1 MIKGTARFGMVFAV
15 GFLSWN
21 AAFAATVAYYR
32 FDGGNLV
39 DSTGVSAHDGTVWAG
54 GGTPGYSS
62 TVPVNPVPLTGASN
76 TTSLSLAVNDTI
88 DFNYAFPFNG
98 TNGTLEFWI
107 DPDTSGPSTN
117 GDHDVFWTKTSG
129 GDSNRFNISI
139 NGNTHGLGMDYRDST
154 YFGIQHGVISTPTN
168 SIPDGVWT
176 FVAIVKSGDN
186 WSVYLN
192 GSSSPVSTSTTPS
205 ENYPTSTG
213 WTIDG
218 RQICNCSS
226 GSIAGLLD
234 EVRLSDVA
242 LTPSQFLDANPSSA
256 TPEPGSFALL
266 GTGMLLLVRRLHRNK
281 RG

>member
-1 MIKGTARFGMVFAV
+1 MIKSAARFGMVFAV

-62 TVPVNPVPLTGASN
+62 TVPVNPIPLTGASN
-76 TTSLSLAVNDTI
+76 TTSLSLATNDTI
-88 DFNYAFPFNG
+88 DFNYAFPFNS

-107 DPDTSGPSTN
+107 NPDTSSYATY
-117 GDHDVFWTKTSG
+117 GDNDIFWTTTSS
-129 GDSNRFNISI
+129 GDSNRFNICLSS
-139 NGNTHGLGMDYRDST
+139 HGLCMDYRDP
-154 YFGIQHGVISTPTN
+154 GGAQHGVIGTPAN

-192 GSSSPVSTSTTPS
+192 GSSSPVSTSTTPG

-213 WTIDG
+213 WTING

-242 LTPSQFLDANPSSA
+242 LTPSQFLDASPSSA

-266 GTGMLLLVRRLHRNK
+266 GTGMLLFAGFLCRNRR
-281 RG
+281 G

>member
-1 MIKGTARFGMVFAV
+1 MIFAV

-21 AAFAATVAYYR
+21 AAFAGTVAYYR
-32 FDGGNLV
+32 FDGSNLV
-39 DSTGVSAHDGTVWAG
+39 DSTGVSAHNGTVWSG

-62 TVPVNPVPLTGASN
+62 NVPVNTVPLTGAAD
-76 TTSLSLAVNDTI
+76 TTSLSLATNDTI

-107 DPDTSGPSTN
+107 DPDTSGPSTY
-117 GDHDVFWTKTSG
+117 GDHDIFWTKTTG

-139 NGNTHGLGMDYRDST
+139 NSNTHGLGMDYRDST
-154 YFGIQHGVISTPTN
+154 YFGIQHGVISTPRN

-192 GSSSPVSTSTTPS
+192 GSSSPVSTSTTPG
-205 ENYPTSTG
+205 ENYPTSSG

-218 RQICNCSS
+218 RQICGCDS

-242 LTPSQFLDANPSSA
+242 LSPSQFLDASPA
-256 TPEPGSFALL
+256 TGVPEPGSFALL
-266 GTGMLLLVRRLHRNK
+266 GTGLVFASFLLRK
-281 RG
+281 TRG

>member
-1 MIKGTARFGMVFAV
+1 
-15 GFLSWN
+15 
-21 AAFAATVAYYR
+21 
-32 FDGGNLV
+32 
-39 DSTGVSAHDGTVWAG
+39 
-54 GGTPGYSS
+54 
-62 TVPVNPVPLTGASN
+62 
-76 TTSLSLAVNDTI
+76 VNDTI

-107 DPDTSGPSTN
+107 DPDTSGPSTH
-117 GDHDVFWTKTSG
+117 GDHDVFWTRTSG
-129 GDSNRFNISI
+129 GDRDRFNISI
-139 NGNTHGLGMDYRDST
+139 NGNTHGLSMDYRDST

-192 GSSSPVSTSTTPS
+192 GSSSPVSTSSTPS
-205 ENYPTSTG
+205 ENYPTSIG

-218 RQICNCSS
+218 RQICGCSS

-242 LTPSQFLDANPSSA
+242 LTPRSFWILSLRPPRPS
-256 TPEPGSFALL
+256 PGALPCW
-266 GTGMLLLVRRLHRNK
+266 VPACCC
-281 RG
+281 

>member
-1 MIKGTARFGMVFAV
+1 MIKRTARFGIVLAL

-21 AAFAATVAYYR
+21 AAFAGTIAYYR
-32 FDGGNLV
+32 FDGGNLA
-39 DSTGVSAHDGTVWAG
+39 DSTGVSAHNGTVWSG

-62 TVPVNPVPLTGASN
+62 NVPVSPIPLSGAAN
-76 TTSLSLAVNDTI
+76 TTSLSLAINDTI
-88 DFNYAFPFNG
+88 DFNYAFPLNG

-107 DPDTSGPSTN
+107 NPDTSGPATY
-117 GDHDVFWTKTSG
+117 GDHDIFWTTTAG
-129 GDSNRFNISI
+129 GWDGNRFNISI
-139 NGNTHGLGMDYRDST
+139 ASHGLSMDYRDQ
-154 YFGIQHGVISTPTN
+154 YGIQHGVFSTSAG

-192 GSSSPVSTSTTPS
+192 GATTPASTSTTAS

-218 RQICNCSS
+218 RQICGCSS

-242 LTPSQFLDANPSSA
+242 LTPSQFLDASPTTG
-256 TPEPGSFALL
+256 TPEPGSLALL
-266 GTGMLLLVRRLHRNK
+266 GSGLLLFAGVLRRQR
-281 RG
+281 RD

>member
-1 MIKGTARFGMVFAV
+1 
-15 GFLSWN
+15 
-21 AAFAATVAYYR
+21 
-32 FDGGNLV
+32 
-39 DSTGVSAHDGTVWAG
+39 
-54 GGTPGYSS
+54 
-62 TVPVNPVPLTGASN
+62 
-76 TTSLSLAVNDTI
+76 
-88 DFNYAFPFNG
+88 
-98 TNGTLEFWI
+98 
-107 DPDTSGPSTN
+107 
-117 GDHDVFWTKTSG
+117 
-129 GDSNRFNISI
+129 
-139 NGNTHGLGMDYRDST
+139 MDYRDST
-154 YFGIQHGVISTPTN
+154 PLGIQHGVISTAAG

-192 GSSSPVSTSTTPS
+192 GSSSPVSTSSTPS

>member
-1 MIKGTARFGMVFAV
+1 MIKSAARFGMVFAV

-21 AAFAATVAYYR
+21 AAFAATIAYYR

-39 DSTGVSAHDGTVWAG
+39 DSTGVSAHNGTVWSG

-62 TVPVNPVPLTGASN
+62 NVPVNTVPLTGAAD
-76 TTSLSLAVNDTI
+76 TTSLSLATNDTVE
-88 DFNYAFPFNG
+88 FNYAFPFDG

-107 DPDTSGPSTN
+107 DPDTSSYSTY
-117 GDHDVFWTKTSG
+117 GDRDIFWTTTSG
-129 GDSNRFNISI
+129 GDSNRFNICLV
-139 NGNTHGLGMDYRDST
+139 NHGLCMDYRDST
-154 YFGIQHGVISTPTN
+154 YFANQHGVISTPAN

-218 RQICNCSS
+218 RQLAGNGS
-226 GSIAGLLD
+226 GSIAGFID

-242 LTPSQFLDANPSSA
+242 LTPSQFLDASPLGS

-266 GTGMLLLVRRLHRNK
+266 GTGMLLLVGRLRRNR

>member
-1 MIKGTARFGMVFAV
+1 MIKGTARLGIVLAL

-21 AAFAATVAYYR
+21 AAFADTIAYYR

-39 DSTGVSAHDGTVWAG
+39 DSTGVSAHNGTVWAG

-62 TVPVNPVPLTGASN
+62 TVPVNPIPLTGAAN
-76 TTSLSLAVNDTI
+76 TTSLSLATNTTV

-107 DPDTSGPSTN
+107 DPDTSGPATY
-117 GDHDVFWTKTSG
+117 GDHDIFWTTTAG
-129 GDSNRFNISI
+129 GWDGNRFNISI
-139 NGNTHGLGMDYRDST
+139 ASHGLSMDYRDAT
-154 YFGIQHGVISTPTN
+154 YFGNQHGVISTPAG

-218 RQICNCSS
+218 RQICGCSN

-242 LTPSQFLDANPSSA
+242 LSPSQFLDASPSA
-256 TPEPGSFALL
+256 NTPEPGSFVLL
-266 GTGMLLLVRRLHRNK
+266 GTGLVLASFLRRK
-281 RG
+281 RRG